1 MPDEIESAVVE
12 RTEMLFES
20 HLRFAVQ
27 LPLAAHAACR
37 WDRSA
42 LDRSVG
48 LQCGAEFCPSPG
60 SGTPSRLHP
69 AARRTCTP
77 GLHNLAVSVDR
88 EYLTPLAEK
97 KLR

>member
-1 MPDEIESAVVE
+1 MRWCGRSTRIPMVRPMPDEIESAVVE

-48 LQCGAEFCPSPG
+48 LQCGAEFCP
-60 SGTPSRLHP
+60 LWCL
-69 AARRTCTP
+69 RR
-77 GLHNLAVSVDR
+77 
-88 EYLTPLAEK
+88 
-97 KLR
+97 